1 MMMALMLCRYL
12 GDWYIQKIPNQ
23 SEKFQKQASL
33 AQMQIVSFEYFISH
47 SDPILTNI
55 CLLDWKDETILN
67 QKLDNNNRWAELQCC
82 TGFLKLPYALLY
94 NFQTLFPINNAHNL
108 LPIQGR
114 HLLTDSF
121 SKISSL
127 LCIRRRR
134 NRETRKNHLNKGS
147 ASFSV

>member
-12 GDWYIQKIPNQ
+12 GGWYIQKISNQ
-23 SEKFQKQASL
+23 SEIF
-33 AQMQIVSFEYFISH
+33 QIVSFEYFISH

-67 QKLDNNNRWAELQCC
+67 QKLDNNNGWAELQCC

-94 NFQTLFPINNAHNL
+94 NFQTLFPINNAYNL

-134 NRETRKNHLNKGS
+134 RNRETRKNHLNKGS
-147 ASFSV
+147 TSFSV